1 MKISGH
7 EPASGMRTPVLPAEA
22 MAAGELAG
30 KVAAFNELLRFAAE
44 LQARQGPLDDPRP
57 LEQIRTYCADKIRA
71 VTGM

>member
-1 MKISGH
+1 MNGY
-7 EPASGMRTPVLPAEA
+7 EPGSGMRTGVPQASEA

-71 VTGM
+71 VTGG